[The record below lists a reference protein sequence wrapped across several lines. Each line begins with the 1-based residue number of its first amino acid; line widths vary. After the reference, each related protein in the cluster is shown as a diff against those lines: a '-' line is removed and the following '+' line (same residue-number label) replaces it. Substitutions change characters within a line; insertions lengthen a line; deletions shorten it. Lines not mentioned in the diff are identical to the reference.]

1 MERYRRPDA
10 PVLGCWIRVK
20 LNAASRC
27 DHWDAVMAVLV
38 QLRGERQGAFL
49 QRETVTYVPSVM
61 SRGSRRVLPQDSV
74 KVCTTSIS

>member
-1 MERYRRPDA
+1 MERYCRPDA

-38 QLRGERQGAFL
+38 LLRGERQGAFL
-49 QRETVTYVPSVM
+49 QSETVAYVPSVM
-61 SRGSRRVLPQDSV
+61 SRSSRKGLQRG
-74 KVCTTSIS
+74 KTKAYAISLS